1 MGDAESVSHYAERVL
16 DGKRRPRYSVRV
28 NITEQKI
35 LIIGG
40 SSGIGLAT
48 ARASLNEGASVVIA
62 GRSEAKLNSAL
73 ANLNAPGRVT
83 AAGVDIAN
91 EASLQDLFKKHP
103 ALNHIVVTAVDA
115 SYQPVTEF
123 SLENLQRV
131 INSKLIGAILVAKHG
146 AKTLRAE
153 GSMTFTSGIAADR
166 PAPRGSAIAAVNG
179 GLNSLVKALALELA
193 PLRVNSVSPGW
204 IDTPVWDS
212 VPGLDKAK
220 LHEAMAARLPVRR
233 IGRPEEVAEAILF
246 LIKNTFTTGTVLRVD
261 GGHPLV

>member
-1 MGDAESVSHYAERVL
+1 MKLTER
-16 DGKRRPRYSVRV
+16 
-28 NITEQKI
+28 KI

-48 ARASLNEGASVVIA
+48 ARAAIEQDAHVVIA
-62 GRSEAKLNSAL
+62 GRSETRLNSAL
-73 ANLNAPGRVT
+73 ADLNAAGKAT
-83 AAGVDIAN
+83 AARVDISD
-91 EASLQDLFKKHP
+91 EASLQALFSKN
-103 ALNHIVVTAVDA
+103 ATLDHIVVTAVDA
-115 SYQPVTEF
+115 SYQLVAEF

-146 AKTLRAE
+146 AKTLQAG

-233 IGRPEEVAEAILF
+233 IGRPEEVADAILF